1 MMSAMESMSMMFEME
16 DQDGEIMISLA
27 RAFNQA
33 DGEEKVAIAR
43 AMLVMMDSIPPPPR
57 R

>member
-33 DGEEKVAIAR
+33 EGDVKIAIAR
-43 AMLVMMDSIPPPPR
+43 AMLSMMET
-57 R
+57 